1 MKMEG
6 VDQKVVQS
14 AFLAIPREHCGW
26 VVRNGAVGEP
36 EEVQNAEELHFVWW
50 GEACSI
56 NRAGVDCPMVS
67 RED

>member
-36 EEVQNAEELHFVWW
+36 EELHFVWW
-50 GEACSI
+50 GEDCSI
-56 NRAGVDCPMVS
+56 NRAGADCPMVS